1 MTNDPVIVATARTP
15 IGRAAR
21 GSLAH
26 VRAEDL
32 LACAVQG
39 ALAQVDALDPDTL
52 DDLLVG
58 AWMHQ
63 GDQGGNLARRLAVLM
78 GWDAVPGT
86 SVNRACAS
94 SLQTV
99 RMAAH
104 AIRAGEGRAFV
115 AAGVESVSGYALRQA
130 AGATRDDDKHPKF
143 RGEQR
148 PLDVGW
154 SDPRAHGLMPDVYLP
169 MGRTAENVAR
179 LRGVSRAD
187 QDAFALLSQQRAAAA
202 VNRGFFSREI
212 VPVLAGDRLV
222 DRDDSPRPT
231 TTLEGLAA
239 LEPAFAEDG
248 TVTAG
253 NCCPLNDG
261 AAAVIVTSHA
271 YARERGLTPLARII
285 ATGVSALSPEIMGL
299 GPVAAT
305 EQALRS
311 ANMSVGDLDLVE
323 INEAFAAQVLPCL
336 DDLGLS
342 TDITNVNGGAIAL
355 GHPFGMGGARLT
367 TTLING
373 MVEHDAHLGLV
384 TLCAAGGQGMSL
396 IIERLA

>member
-115 AAGVESVSGYALRQA
+115 AAGVESVSGYALRQG

-154 SDPRAHGLMPDVYLP
+154 SDPRAQGLMPDVHLP

-311 ANMSVGDLDLVE
+311 ANMSVSDLDLVE